1 MMAAVWDND
10 EESLTEL
17 GLEECVESGMRERI
31 VPCICACA
39 GGTGKTKSAAASSSA
54 CRHGCMIKLQ
64 LTLLVDAP
72 TFDYIQPHGRTEGPK
87 A

>member
-1 MMAAVWDND
+1 
-10 EESLTEL
+10 
-17 GLEECVESGMRERI
+17 
-31 VPCICACA
+31 
-39 GGTGKTKSAAASSSA
+39 
-54 CRHGCMIKLQ
+54 MIKLQ